1 MRIMAFKL
9 QNIEITSFKIGFLFL
24 IAIDRAS
31 YSAETF
37 LNHLTHGK
45 PSSSVVPAGF
55 LQLW

>member
-1 MRIMAFKL
+1 MAFKL

-55 LQLW
+55 LQL